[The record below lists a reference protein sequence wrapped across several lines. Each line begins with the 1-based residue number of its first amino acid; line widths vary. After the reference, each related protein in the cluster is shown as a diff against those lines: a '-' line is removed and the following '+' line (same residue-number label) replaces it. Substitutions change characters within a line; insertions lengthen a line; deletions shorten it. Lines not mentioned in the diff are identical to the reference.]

1 MGALRVRATAAIL
14 VRHLDEPEACMSAR
28 RIVGCAAAAI
38 VAASPA
44 TASGQLARLR
54 GLVFDSVAALP
65 LAGAHVER
73 VIADDRAR
81 IIFSATSDSLGRFV
95 VEGIAHGRYI
105 AGFLHPMLDSLGLAL
120 TQRLLT
126 VAADGEIRV
135 DLAVPAPERIEDALC
150 GRPADKETSGAVLG
164 YVLNAHS
171 LAPTESA
178 TVIAEWADILIGQ
191 TGVSRHVVS
200 RTTHSRTEGWFA
212 ICGVPTSSSVV
223 LRAVSGTDTS
233 GAIEIDIP
241 KSRIARRT
249 LYVDHPLRD
258 SVASSV
264 ATIDSVVPS
273 HPSAVVS
280 GWVRTEDGVPVP
292 GARVGIFGSSA
303 VAVTNDEGAFQLIGV
318 PGGTQ
323 TLTTRAIGFVPDERA
338 VDLTDRH
345 VPVIVGLLAVRRFLD
360 TVHVRASHPSLTSL
374 VGFED
379 RKRAGSGRFFTAS
392 DVERLHPHD
401 VSDLLRHAPSLELS
415 TDNHH
420 NVTIRMRGDPAAC
433 TPAIF
438 LDGKQLV
445 NWELTDLNSLI
456 QPEEISGME
465 VYTVSMTPAE
475 FRTKQGCGTILVWTR
490 TPERLRGHP

>member
-1 MGALRVRATAAIL
+1 
-14 VRHLDEPEACMSAR
+14 MSAR

-65 LAGAHVER
+65 LAGARVEL
-73 VIADDRAR
+73 VNADDRAR

-95 VEGIAHGRYI
+95 VDGIAHGRYI

-200 RTTHSRTEGWFA
+200 RTTQSGAQGWFA

-241 KSRIARRT
+241 KSRI
-249 LYVDHPLRD
+249 
-258 SVASSV
+258 
-264 ATIDSVVPS
+264 
-273 HPSAVVS
+273 
-280 GWVRTEDGVPVP
+280 
-292 GARVGIFGSSA
+292 GIFGSSA

-360 TVHVRASHPSLTSL
+360 TVHVRASHPTLTSV
-374 VGFED
+374 VGFEE

-420 NVTIRMRGDPAAC
+420 NVTIRMRGDQAAC